1 MSVSKGHD
9 VSAMTERRLARTV
22 RRACNRDARAFGRL
36 YDEYAARVYAFV
48 RSRTDSAQDAEDI
61 TATVFLKAWEAIG
74 TYDDRGLPFA
84 AWLFR
89 IARNAVIDEY
99 RRKAH
104 RPVPIDEP
112 IETGE
117 VAQPTDLAVIARADA
132 ERVRAV
138 VRMLTEE
145 QASVIAMRFWWDM
158 SIKDTAEALNKNP
171 EVAAA
176 QKRYEASRQRPSQV
190 SSLPDPMKALQHRAV
205 RALARLLQEGEDDG
219 A

>member
-1 MSVSKGHD
+1 MSVSKGQD

-22 RRACNRDARAFGRL
+22 RKACNRDARAFGRL
-36 YDEYAARVYAFV
+36 YDEYADRVYAFV

-74 TYDDRGLPFA
+74 SYDDRGLPFA

-89 IARNAVIDEY
+89 IARNAVVDEY

-104 RPVPIDEP
+104 RPVPVDEP

-117 VAQPTDLAVIARADA
+117 VAEPTDVAVIARADA

-158 SIKDTAEALNKNP
+158 SIRDTAEALNKN
-171 EVAAA
+171 ENAI
-176 QKRYEASRQRPSQV
+176 
-190 SSLPDPMKALQHRAV
+190 KALQHRAV
-205 RALARLLQEGEDDG
+205 RTLARLLQEGEDDG